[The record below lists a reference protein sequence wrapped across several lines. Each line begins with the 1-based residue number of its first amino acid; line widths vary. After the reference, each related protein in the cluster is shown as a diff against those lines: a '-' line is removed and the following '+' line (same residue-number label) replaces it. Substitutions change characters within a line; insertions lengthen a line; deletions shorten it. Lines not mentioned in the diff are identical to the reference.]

1 MCGRRLRRFCLFLSI
16 LCCLS
21 PAFSWAE
28 DLPAEAM
35 TDEAILSE
43 LMENWKLQSGVHSQL
58 RLSLTDL
65 NVTLQN
71 LESQAGTLDESLRQ
85 LEGEQQSAQRSLS
98 LLETR
103 LSEQE
108 TKVRS
113 AQSSLRSTQSSLDG
127 LESSLQSYSAAM
139 EKEVSSLK
147 RQNTLWMILTLVSAS
162 IAVTALLIN

>member
-1 MCGRRLRRFCLFLSI
+1 MCGKRLRRFCLFLSI

-21 PAFSWAE
+21 PVFSWAE
-28 DLPAEAM
+28 DLPAEEM

-43 LMENWKLQSGVHSQL
+43 LTENWKLQSGVHSQL

-71 LESQAGTLDESLRQ
+71 LESQAGTLDESLMQ
-85 LEGEQQSAQRSLS
+85 LKEEQQSAQRSLS

-147 RQNTLWMILTLVSAS
+147 SQNTLWMILTLVSAS

>member
-1 MCGRRLRRFCLFLSI
+1 MCGKRLRRFCLFLSI
-16 LCCLS
+16 LCCLL
-21 PAFSWAE
+21 PAFSWAD

-43 LMENWKLQSGVHSQL
+43 LTENWRQQSGVHSQL

-65 NVTLQN
+65 NMTLQS
-71 LESQAGTLDESLRQ
+71 LESQAGTLDESLKQ
-85 LEGEQQSAQRSLS
+85 LEGEQLSAQKSLS

>member
-28 DLPAEAM
+28 DLPAEEM

-43 LMENWKLQSGVHSQL
+43 LTENWKQQNGVQSQL
-58 RLSLTDL
+58 RLSLTAL
-65 NVTLQN
+65 QVTLQG

-85 LEGEQQSAQRSLS
+85 LTEEQQSAQRSLS

-147 RQNTLWMILTLVSAS
+147 RQNVLWMALTLISAS